1 MYFQISKSIFMLV
14 SSESLY
20 FITAEVT
27 ELS

>member
-14 SSESLY
+14 SSELLY